1 MSFRTLVAASF
12 TTEVVSCCTIFTN
25 SAKSLVVAL
34 NAETDCGND
43 EWIAIG
49 ILHLRSNATGVTC
62 ITVTLSIHTQLRK
75 LKQVYVS
82 S

>member
-34 NAETDCGND
+34 NAEIDCRND
-43 EWIAIG
+43 EQIG
-49 ILHLRSNATGVTC
+49 VGTYNILHLRSNATTIYEPV
-62 ITVTLSIHTQLRK
+62 
-75 LKQVYVS
+75 
-82 S
+82 